1 MPSPS
6 TLAGWLGWAGRH
18 ACRSMRAGPDPLR
31 PGAARAARPAV
42 DKTQGTRR
50 RTLDRRLVGPRCGRL
65 GAMDTDWWITGR
77 IKGLR
82 RLLPPPGRP

>member
-42 DKTQGTRR
+42 RQDSGDKKEDPGSSAGWA
-50 RTLDRRLVGPRCGRL
+50 TLREIGRH
-65 GAMDTDWWITGR
+65 GH
-77 IKGLR
+77 
-82 RLLPPPGRP
+82 